1 MPNTLNYF
9 KEITKYPRP
18 SKQEEKIRNFLID
31 FFSWKWYNYKVDTT
45 WNLIVYIPAKNSQ
58 SQETIILQAHMDM
71 VCVKAEWVNHDFYN
85 DSLEIREE
93 NGFIHTNGKT
103 TLGADNGIG
112 IALCMSAID
121 FPSHPAL
128 ELVFTIDEEAG
139 MSWVKWLNFSL
150 LEGKKI
156 INLDSG
162 DENAICIGSA
172 WWVRISWSKKPEFTT
187 SKKEQYNL
195 EIFWMQWGHSG
206 LEINKNRG
214 NAIIIALD
222 FIANY
227 EKEIEMCNINA
238 WTAENVIP
246 SKIQISLG
254 IDDIHNFEEKLKRYL
269 ENIKTLFDC
278 PSIDFTIQKSENEKN
293 AIRNAQKII
302 QSLLQIKDGIYT
314 MSKKIPWL
322 VQTSLNLGVIK
333 IQNWIL
339 ELCYLARSNDNE
351 ELQNLQENIIH
362 ILGQGNF
369 EIQADTW
376 YPAWQ
381 EDINSELLQIAE
393 RNFEK
398 ILWHKVKIVTHHAG
412 LECWFFVKWLNNWAN
427 AISIWPNMYNI
438 HSVDEKIQID
448 SIARVEKILTG
459 ILKDL

>member
-31 FFSWKWYNYKVDTT
+31 FFSGKGYNYKVDTT
-45 WNLIVYIPAKNSQ
+45 GNLIVYIPAKNSQ

-71 VCVKAEWVNHDFYN
+71 VCVKAEGVNHDFYN

-139 MSWVKWLNFSL
+139 MSGVKGLNFSL

-172 WWVRISWSKKPEFTT
+172 GGVRISGSKKPEFTT

-195 EIFWMQWGHSG
+195 EIFGMQGGHSG

-238 WTAENVIP
+238 GTAENVIP

-314 MSKKIPWL
+314 MSKKIPGL

-333 IQNWIL
+333 IQNGIL

-369 EIQADTW
+369 EIQADTG

-398 ILWHKVKIVTHHAG
+398 ILGHKVKIVTHHAG
-412 LECWFFVKWLNNWAN
+412 LECGFFVKGLNNGAN
-427 AISIWPNMYNI
+427 AISIGPNMYNI